1 MPGSALLAEGATP
14 RRLPARRGAKIYL
27 AGSVVGQACALLR
40 YTVLARLLGPE
51 QLGLVAT
58 LILVSNFFEMISDTG
73 SDRFLVQDR
82 EGDKPEV
89 QKLVQ
94 TVFLWRGMFM
104 ALGLAVVAW
113 PVAAYFHEP
122 ALWIGLTV
130 LGLSP
135 LIGGLMHL
143 DTRRFQRNNDFRA
156 EGLGMV
162 VSEVLGLIATIVA
175 AYLVRDFTATLYG
188 LITRSAVMVAMS
200 HLLAERPYRLGYA
213 AAPAIRLRAFAMPLI
228 ASGAMLF
235 IAGQSDRLMVSGLV
249 GLEALGHYSA
259 VLLLVLY
266 PTVALTRYVQGIH
279 LPLVAAEAA
288 TTPHGPAMDLL
299 GGRSLLITLAI
310 AGGFAVVGPFAIVIL
325 YGPEFAQEPWLVGL
339 IGVLQAGRFI
349 RVWPTTLALGL
360 GHSRIVLA
368 NNLARTV
375 GIPAALLGIAT
386 IGGIAGIVAGFI
398 VGEVAALANGAVMLN
413 RSRGLAWTH
422 DLDRIA
428 TYLFGSALILGML
441 LSFQHHWLPGL
452 AFIPVALAFMAWV
465 VRRERPTLA
474 SGTRMLVKLLRSAR

>member
-1 MPGSALLAEGATP
+1 MPGSAPLAEGATP

-51 QLGLVAT
+51 QLGLVAV

-82 EGDKPEV
+82 EGDEPEV
-89 QKLVQ
+89 QKMVQ
-94 TVFLWRGMFM
+94 TVFLWRGAFM
-104 ALGLAVVAW
+104 ALGLAVAAW
-113 PVAAYFHEP
+113 PVSVYFHEP
-122 ALWIGLTV
+122 GLWIGLTV

-135 LIGGLMHL
+135 LVAGLTHL
-143 DTRRFQRNNDFRA
+143 DTRRFQRHNDFRA
-156 EGLGMV
+156 EGLALV
-162 VSEVLGLIATIVA
+162 VAETLGLIATIVS
-175 AYLVRDFTATLYG
+175 AYLTRDYTATLYG
-188 LITRSAVMVAMS
+188 LITRSAVMVAVS

-213 AAPAIRLRAFAMPLI
+213 PGPAHRLRTFAVPLI
-228 ASGAMLF
+228 ANGALMF

-288 TTPHGPAMDLL
+288 TTTRGVAMDLL
-299 GGRSLLITLAI
+299 GGRSLILTLCI
-310 AGGFAVVGPFAIVIL
+310 AAGFAVVGPTAILVL
-325 YGPEFAQEPWLVGL
+325 YGREFAQEPWLVGL
-339 IGVLQAGRFI
+339 IGILQAGRFI

-386 IGGIAGIVAGFI
+386 IGGIAGVVAGFI
-398 VGEVAALANGAVMLN
+398 VGEIAALATGAVMLN
-413 RSRGLAWTH
+413 RTRGLPWTH

-428 TYLFGSALILGML
+428 VYLFGSALILGML
-441 LSFQHHWLPGL
+441 LSLEHRWVFGFALVPVSL
-452 AFIPVALAFMAWV
+452 AFAAWV
-465 VRRERPTLA
+465 AHRERATLA
-474 SGTRMLVKLLRSAR
+474 NGMRMLGKVLRLAR